1 MNYPYIIIDDDQES
15 VLKTKAIADGFSEL
29 AFVASANT
37 YSEGLNLIL
46 EHNPKLI
53 FLEIDP
59 ADTAS
64 NLSLALINELYRY
77 LKVIPKIIITTNSKE
92 LAFEAIQ
99 YEVAD
104 YLLKPLKR
112 IDIIKSILKIKKSI
126 EEEEVFIDQN
136 QIVKRPDEFKLEH
149 PKSNNDFQV
158 STEEVILIP
167 DDNTD
172 ELLAEKSQS
181 DSQDTPKE
189 AIFVPDDNTDELLAE
204 QPQSDSQ
211 DTPEEVIFVPDEN
224 KDELVAEK
232 PQSDSQDTPEEAILI
247 RDDNTDE
254 LVAEKSQ
261 SDSQGTPEEVILVPD
276 ENKDELVAEQLQS
289 DSLDTPEEAILVPDK
304 TQEQFEEKIPEI
316 FVEQVIPVAEQPLI
330 LCIKSYG
337 DYRYIDANDICYFQ
351 ADNNSTDIH
360 LNNGEMIT
368 AFKTLKHFEGVL
380 PHPFSRIHNSYI
392 VNRDYISRIHTGN
405 AICYI
410 KNTTT
415 KLPFSKSYKEN
426 VDLIISEIANGN
438 YLEI

>member
-1 MNYPYIIIDDDQES
+1 MNYPYIIIDDVQES
-15 VLKTKAIADGFSEL
+15 VLKTKAIADSFSEL
-29 AFVASANT
+29 VFVASANN
-37 YSEGLNLIL
+37 YSDGLNLIL
-46 EHNPKLI
+46 EHSPKLI

-59 ADTAS
+59 ADITS

-77 LKVIPKIIITTNSKE
+77 LKVIPKIIITTNSKDM
-92 LAFEAIQ
+92 AFQAIQ

-104 YLLKPLKR
+104 YILKPLNR

-126 EEEEVFIDQN
+126 EEDEVSIAQN
-136 QIVKRPDEFKLEH
+136 QFVKRPDEFKLED
-149 PKSNNDFQV
+149 PKSSNDFKV
-158 STEEVILIP
+158 STGEVILVP
-167 DDNTD
+167 DDGTD
-172 ELLAEKSQS
+172 ELLAEQPQS
-181 DSQDTPKE
+181 NSLDTPE
-189 AIFVPDDNTDELLAE
+189 EVILVSDDNTDELLAE
-204 QPQSDSQ
+204 Q
-211 DTPEEVIFVPDEN
+211 
-224 KDELVAEK
+224 
-232 PQSDSQDTPEEAILI
+232 
-247 RDDNTDE
+247 
-254 LVAEKSQ
+254 SQ
-261 SDSQGTPEEVILVPD
+261 SDSLDTPEEVILVPD
-276 ENKDELVAEQLQS
+276 ENTDELVAEQSQSDSLDTPEEVILVPDENTDELVAEQSQS
-289 DSLDTPEEAILVPDK
+289 DSLDTPEEAILVPDE
-304 TQEQFEEKIPEI
+304 TQEQFDEKIPEI
-316 FVEQVIPVAEQPLI
+316 IVEQVIPVVEQPLI

-360 LNNGEMIT
+360 LNNGEMVT

-426 VDLIISEIANGN
+426 VDLIISEFANGN